1 MSKQGVKRGNSL
13 TSINKNLKKMKKT
26 LFTAVLALFSVVAF
40 AQEKPQNT
48 ESKHVCTEQC
58 DHGAMAKAEK
68 KSCCSEEAGDAKA
81 CADNKETAMVAKK
94 SCCSEKT
101 TASAS
106 CADNKET
113 ARVAKKYCCSEKTT
127 ASASCA
133 DKPKQTAAAGE
144 NKSCCS
150 KPAGAGTEK

>member
-1 MSKQGVKRGNSL
+1 
-13 TSINKNLKKMKKT
+13 MKKT

-58 DHGAMAKAEK
+58 DHGAMAKTEK
-68 KSCCSEEAGDAKA
+68 KSCCSEKAGDDKA
-81 CADNKETAMVAKK
+81 CADNKETAVVAKK
-94 SCCSEKT
+94 SCCSG
-101 TASAS
+101 
-106 CADNKET
+106 
-113 ARVAKKYCCSEKTT
+113 KTT

-133 DKPKQTAAAGE
+133 DKPKQTAAAGG